1 MAKHRRETECK
12 FELYGADMFVV
23 YNGQRIAKRGEPGT
37 PQAGTWVVLAPG
49 LRRHRLYAGPGR

>member
-1 MAKHRRETECK
+1 
-12 FELYGADMFVV
+12 MFVV

-49 LRRHRLYAGPGR
+49 YAVTGFTQDLVVEFDPSACQ